1 MWYTMDINKV
11 KREMKTNIQLGL
23 TYKEAKKRLEE
34 NGPNKLEDKKK
45 GEFIYKIC

>member
-23 TYKEAKKRLEE
+23 TYKKKKKRL
-34 NGPNKLEDKKK
+34 
-45 GEFIYKIC
+45 